1 MGLQGLQEEDGHY
14 RSKESRH
21 LARETAL
28 EKGQLPLIPKAHALH
43 IS

>member
-1 MGLQGLQEEDGHY
+1 VGLQGLQEKDGHR
-14 RSKESRH
+14 RSKESCH

-28 EKGQLPLIPKAHALH
+28 EKGQLPLTPKPHALH